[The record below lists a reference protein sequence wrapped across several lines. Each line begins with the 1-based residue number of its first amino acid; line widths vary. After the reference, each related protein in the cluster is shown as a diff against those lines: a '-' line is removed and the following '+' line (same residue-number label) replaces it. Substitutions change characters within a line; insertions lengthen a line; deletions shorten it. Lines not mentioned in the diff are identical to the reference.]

1 MEMVFQ
7 LKWYWSTGVWPRGA
21 QVRQRCGRWL
31 SPLSSMKTIVRP
43 SFLAFFYLRPAL
55 LLPHTNLLFV
65 PLQGPSGGPL
75 AAPSQLPQNPPRMA
89 GVVADPAFFLD
100 QMGDPRRRP
109 QAALVAQRL
118 RPSLEAAFDS
128 PQIFLAQSRF
138 PSRSSGPL
146 QPPQSAFLQL
156 LRPATD
162 GLSMSTDAAT
172 NFRLVYALPQ
182 QFGRLTAALFQPYE
196 VPANSCWISH
206 AETVAQKI
214 RNVTILCD
222 NRSGDWRR
230 REARHAGQGP
240 RRND

>member
-1 MEMVFQ
+1 
-7 LKWYWSTGVWPRGA
+7 
-21 QVRQRCGRWL
+21 
-31 SPLSSMKTIVRP
+31 MKPIVRP
-43 SFLAFFYLRPAL
+43 SFFAFFLTPASASASTHESSLRPA
-55 LLPHTNLLFV
+55 P
-65 PLQGPSGGPL
+65 GPVRWASGSSIPVAAESATHGRRGSGPRIL
-75 AAPSQLPQNPPRMA
+75 SRSDGRPAPTSTGRSRSPE
-89 GVVADPAFFLD
+89 V
-100 QMGDPRRRP
+100 
-109 QAALVAQRL
+109 AALA
-118 RPSLEAAFDS
+118 EAAFDS

-162 GLSMSTDAAT
+162 GLSMSTDAAS

-182 QFGRLTAALFQPYE
+182 QFGCLTAALFQPYE

-222 NRSGDWRR
+222 P
-230 REARHAGQGP
+230 Q
-240 RRND
+240 

>member
-1 MEMVFQ
+1 
-7 LKWYWSTGVWPRGA
+7 
-21 QVRQRCGRWL
+21 
-31 SPLSSMKTIVRP
+31 
-43 SFLAFFYLRPAL
+43 
-55 LLPHTNLLFV
+55 
-65 PLQGPSGGPL
+65 
-75 AAPSQLPQNPPRMA
+75 MA

-100 QMGDPRRRP
+100 QVGDPRRRP

-162 GLSMSTDAAT
+162 GLSMSTDAAS

-222 NRSGDWRR
+222 P
-230 REARHAGQGP
+230 Q
-240 RRND
+240 

>member
-1 MEMVFQ
+1 
-7 LKWYWSTGVWPRGA
+7 
-21 QVRQRCGRWL
+21 
-31 SPLSSMKTIVRP
+31 
-43 SFLAFFYLRPAL
+43 
-55 LLPHTNLLFV
+55 
-65 PLQGPSGGPL
+65 
-75 AAPSQLPQNPPRMA
+75 MA

-162 GLSMSTDAAT
+162 GLSMSTDAAS

-206 AETVAQKI
+206 AETVAQKT

-222 NRSGDWRR
+222 SNNRCQHLAAWADCAYLQQLLHNEGRRGAGDICDR
-230 REARHAGQGP
+230 GYLSLL
-240 RRND
+240 D

>member
-1 MEMVFQ
+1 
-7 LKWYWSTGVWPRGA
+7 
-21 QVRQRCGRWL
+21 
-31 SPLSSMKTIVRP
+31 MKTIVRP
-43 SFLAFFYLRPAL
+43 SFLAFFLTPASASASTHESSLRPA
-55 LLPHTNLLFV
+55 P
-65 PLQGPSGGPL
+65 GPVRWASL

-162 GLSMSTDAAT
+162 GLSMSTDAAS

-222 NRSGDWRR
+222 R
-230 REARHAGQGP
+230 Q
-240 RRND
+240 

>member
-1 MEMVFQ
+1 
-7 LKWYWSTGVWPRGA
+7 
-21 QVRQRCGRWL
+21 
-31 SPLSSMKTIVRP
+31 
-43 SFLAFFYLRPAL
+43 
-55 LLPHTNLLFV
+55 
-65 PLQGPSGGPL
+65 
-75 AAPSQLPQNPPRMA
+75 MA

-100 QMGDPRRRP
+100 QVGDPRRRP
-109 QAALVAQRL
+109 QAALVAQSL
-118 RPSLEAAFDS
+118 RPSLEAAFDA
-128 PQIFLAQSRF
+128 PQVFRPQAGF
-138 PSRSSGPL
+138 ASRSSGPL

-162 GLSMSTDAAT
+162 GLSMSTDAAS

-222 NRSGDWRR
+222 L
-230 REARHAGQGP
+230 Q
-240 RRND
+240 

>member
-1 MEMVFQ
+1 
-7 LKWYWSTGVWPRGA
+7 
-21 QVRQRCGRWL
+21 
-31 SPLSSMKTIVRP
+31 
-43 SFLAFFYLRPAL
+43 
-55 LLPHTNLLFV
+55 
-65 PLQGPSGGPL
+65 
-75 AAPSQLPQNPPRMA
+75 MA

-100 QMGDPRRRP
+100 RIGGPRRRP

-128 PQIFLAQSRF
+128 RQIFLAQSRF

-146 QPPQSAFLQL
+146 QRPQSALLQL

-162 GLSMSTDAAT
+162 GLSMSTDAAS

-182 QFGRLTAALFQPYE
+182 QFGRFTAALFQPYE

-222 NRSGDWRR
+222 SIVSGRTPRHHRSDRI
-230 REARHAGQGP
+230 HAL
-240 RRND
+240 

>member
-1 MEMVFQ
+1 
-7 LKWYWSTGVWPRGA
+7 
-21 QVRQRCGRWL
+21 
-31 SPLSSMKTIVRP
+31 
-43 SFLAFFYLRPAL
+43 
-55 LLPHTNLLFV
+55 
-65 PLQGPSGGPL
+65 
-75 AAPSQLPQNPPRMA
+75 MA

-162 GLSMSTDAAT
+162 GLSMSTDAAGHL
-172 NFRLVYALPQ
+172 RLVYALPQ

-214 RNVTILCD
+214 SSFPSPLMSPTAMEHGQCPVA
-222 NRSGDWRR
+222 GD
-230 REARHAGQGP
+230 EETGVKVPSPLP
-240 RRND
+240 RRTLT